1 MIHDNDAQNWRPLVD
16 GLLDSPV
23 PGASGNRK
31 RYRLPFAHFA
41 VSLPTDPSAEELH
54 CLYLSLY
61 RMAVKAAYQYA
72 GSTLNNLEYEEEQA
86 EGPSV
91 ISYNLAMT
99 TSTMMICPRRSESA
113 WIPLK
118 PELRT
123 DVVDIGL
130 VKLNGTILAGT
141 LMVKAEVEWNELRNQ
156 PTMLE
161 HILETVG
168 IPLPH
173 AQI

>member
-1 MIHDNDAQNWRPLVD
+1 
-16 GLLDSPV
+16 
-23 PGASGNRK
+23 
-31 RYRLPFAHFA
+31 
-41 VSLPTDPSAEELH
+41 
-54 CLYLSLY
+54 
-61 RMAVKAAYQYA
+61 MAVKAACQFT
-72 GSTLNNLEYEEEQA
+72 GSALNNLENETEQTD
-86 EGPSV
+86 GPSS

-123 DVVDIGL
+123 DVVDAGL

-161 HILETVG
+161 NILETIG
-168 IPLPH
+168 IPLPR
-173 AQI
+173 AQM